1 MLKFRNDTKLLIVN
15 DSCDIE
21 LDKDILL
28 VKGIPGGIGSVI
40 PPEIYEKM
48 TPRRMKL
55 FKNYVYDVICNPN
68 KIVKLPELYPIDY
81 SNYIDLD
88 LLTKSAYNIA
98 RALLLKEIY
107 PKIRDYLFQHKLLYP
122 LYNNNKTDRDEY
134 LFDIKIESPV
144 PNPIANGT
152 IDGIPFYIDWLST
165 AKRLPTSITD
175 PYRKA
180 MESFPK
186 EL

>member
-1 MLKFRNDTKLLIVN
+1 MLKFRTDNRL
-15 DSCDIE
+15 
-21 LDKDILL
+21 LL
-28 VKGIPGGIGSVI
+28 VTSDCLVELSKDTLSVCINGSSIESKIPD
-40 PPEIYEKM
+40 EIQAKM

-55 FKNYVYDVICNPN
+55 FKGYVYDVICNPDRT
-68 KIVKLPELYPIDY
+68 IRLPELYPPDY
-81 SNYIDLD
+81 SDYIDLD

-122 LYNNNKTDRDEY
+122 LYNDTLDRDEY
-134 LFDIKIESPV
+134 LFDIKMKSPV

-165 AKRLPTSITD
+165 AKRLPSSTTD

>member
-28 VKGIPGGIGSVI
+28 VKGNPGNIGSVI
-40 PPEIYEKM
+40 PSEIYEKM

-55 FKNYVYDVICNPN
+55 FKGYVYDVICNPDRT
-68 KIVKLPELYPIDY
+68 IRLPELYPPDY

-88 LLTKSAYNIA
+88 MLTKSAYSVSK
-98 RALLLKEIY
+98 ALLLKELY
-107 PKIRDYLFQHKLLYP
+107 SKIEQHLFGYCLSYP
-122 LYNNNKTDRDEY
+122 LYDDKLDRREY
-134 LFDIKIESPV
+134 LFDVRIETHLAAS
-144 PNPIANGT
+144 ITSGT
-152 IDGIPFYIDWLST
+152 IDGIYFSIGWLST
-165 AKRLPTSITD
+165 ADRLLASVTD